1 MSLNNNTL
9 KNIIHVCV
17 YIYIYIYI
25 YINKTHQGQFDTIIN
40 LLQYNQTEM

>member
-9 KNIIHVCV
+9 KNIIHVC
-17 YIYIYIYI
+17 IYIYI

>member
-1 MSLNNNTL
+1 MSLNSNTL
-9 KNIIHVCV
+9 KNIIHV
-17 YIYIYIYI
+17 YIYTYIYI